1 MPRKSKEFTELLK
14 QKQQDKENQRN
25 LKQLAQKVKQGEFG
39 ESISQIIIEPP
50 GAEKMSEVLEE
61 FVEPYIDSVDSIEA
75 HRNLLQLAILA
86 WNTSLLPQ
94 AEQRKI
100 VDSALTK
107 NLFGGDIQMQKEIKQ
122 LVNKMIERK
131 QNYFPQIKRFI
142 TDFTLKG
149 TGKRVHLSV
158 ASTLHKI
165 E

>member
-14 QKQQDKENQRN
+14 QKQQDKENQTN

-39 ESISQIIIEPP
+39 ESISHIVMEPS
-50 GAEKMSEVLEE
+50 GAEKMSEVLED
-61 FVEPYIDSVDSIEA
+61 FVEPYMDSVDSIEA
-75 HRNLLQLAILA
+75 HRNLLQLAVLA

-94 AEQRKI
+94 AEQRKT
-100 VDSALTK
+100 VDSTLTK
-107 NLFGGDIQMQKEIKQ
+107 NLFGEDIQMEKEIKQ
-122 LVNKMIERK
+122 IVYEMIERK

-142 TDFTLKG
+142 ADFTLKG

-165 E
+165 K